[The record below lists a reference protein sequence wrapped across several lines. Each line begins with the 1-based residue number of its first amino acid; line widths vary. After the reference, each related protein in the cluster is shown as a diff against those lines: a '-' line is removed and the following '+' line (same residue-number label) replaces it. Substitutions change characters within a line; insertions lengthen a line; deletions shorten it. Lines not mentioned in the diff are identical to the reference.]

1 MFVYILQN
9 GDTDVV
15 KIGKALDV
23 EQRRGQ
29 LRTGNPEALTVI
41 DTIETDDAGLC
52 EKFLHRSLQSK
63 RLRGEFFGLTAAQA
77 KEAGRRLRRFLA
89 EDVPVE
95 KEAKLLAKA
104 ECESPPRPATERE
117 RAVHRELL
125 EKNEAKYLLE
135 IECARLSNQLKVG
148 IGTSEGLDGLA
159 SWRTHTVSKF
169 DEAAFRQAHPDLH
182 AAFSHPARQR
192 TFRLLWA

>member
-63 RLRGEFFGLTAAQA
+63 RLRGEFFGLTLAQA
-77 KEAGRRLRRFLA
+77 KEAGQRLRRFLA

-104 ECESPPRPATERE
+104 ECDSPARQATERE
-117 RAVHRELL
+117 RALHRELL

-135 IECARLSNQLKVG
+135 VECARLANELKVS
-148 IGTSEGLDGLA
+148 IGTSEGLDGVA

-169 DEAAFRQAHPDLH
+169 DEASFRKAHPDLH
-182 AAFSHPARQR
+182 GAFSHPVRQR
-192 TFRLLWA
+192 TFRLLWS